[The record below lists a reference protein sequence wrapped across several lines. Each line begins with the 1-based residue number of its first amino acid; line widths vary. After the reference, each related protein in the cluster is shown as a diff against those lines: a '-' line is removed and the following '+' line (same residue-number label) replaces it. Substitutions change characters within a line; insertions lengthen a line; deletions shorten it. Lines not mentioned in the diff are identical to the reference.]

1 MASSQVF
8 SFYDA
13 AAVAEPAQELSSSE
27 ASPACNI
34 EEASEDVDIDAEEE
48 QRDDV
53 EAEATIQASPV
64 EIPYSMNQWVDRAN
78 ALNEIRKLLKEEI
91 EQDSGEFFLPFFFTK
106 HLFFNTNILSTY
118 ADSTHKQQPCLP
130 SSTR

>member
-27 ASPACNI
+27 ASPACI
-34 EEASEDVDIDAEEE
+34 EEAAEDVDIGNVDVEEE

-53 EAEATIQASPV
+53 EAEATVKGSPV
-64 EIPYSMNQWVDRAN
+64 EVPYSMNQWVDRAN

-91 EQDSGEFFLPFFFTK
+91 EQDSGEYILLVFFFFTQ
-106 HLFFNTNILSTY
+106 HLFFQY
-118 ADSTHKQQPCLP
+118 
-130 SSTR
+130 